1 MKKFFIDTVYRH
13 AYLLIISAWL
23 FTLSFVF
30 GNYLSFNQ
38 TPQGVRRILERH
50 IERSEKDFAGLLDD
64 TARIGRFLR
73 DADTEADVQS
83 LTGRNYG
90 VFIYDVK
97 PDGSRDLV
105 SWNTQQSVPDERLTS
120 MSPGAD
126 LIKLPNGH
134 FDCIRRD
141 IIVGG
146 RRAFVCALIPVRWD
160 YFIENDYLR
169 KGFVEAPDVER
180 YFRITED
187 VRGLPVLNS
196 DGRILYRFE
205 RIPDAPLPGSGWPA
219 VLLKLIGALFLLFYV
234 HLTAMGVSR
243 HFGARKAIFFLIL
256 TVLTLR
262 SASYLFPIPIDF
274 RHYDL
279 FSPDIYSPSSILKS
293 LGDVLINALLFV
305 WVMLFIRS
313 ITDGKAPGL
322 EVRDRRIRMPLSIV
336 FSAGLVFAT
345 WSAGNTI
352 RSLVADSRISYEVTN
367 FFKLDGYTAVGFF
380 VMGCISMGYFMLS
393 HLLYSFMTGPL
404 RLTVPV
410 KALLSAAV
418 GLTYILLFVENRLVG
433 FGVALLLWMQI
444 YLWLSKP
451 REMRVDKRIS
461 GAATVFW
468 LFFFSL
474 SITFVIFTENR
485 TREREFRRATA
496 QKISLQ
502 TDPSS
507 DFLINIATNGIPNA
521 FLLDNL
527 ARFRETGAAS
537 RLKDSLIEA
546 SFRGYRNKFE
556 TRLFIF
562 DSSGAPLSRTDR
574 LTFDTLN
581 TIYTMNAEKTSVNGM
596 RYFSTDMSSFS
607 YIFKRPVTDTS
618 NRTLAVF
625 YMLSTPREFREETLY
640 PELIRSAGESG
651 ADGFSGYS
659 YAVYDSLRLRMNR
672 NEFPFPLTLERKD
685 IPVEEFEHR
694 QEGDYD
700 VLWLRAGS
708 DKLVLVARKRN
719 VMLEAITLFAYIFC
733 ASLLLLGLFQL
744 ASFPLKSERGV
755 RNERSMGIGIG
766 QQIQGTVIFIS
777 IFTFLVIGAVTIVVF
792 INRYDRN
799 NREKLGRTLQV
810 LTDELHERLRGAG
823 MPPDAG
829 LFQDSTRSEQ
839 LLQILSDLS
848 EIHDADVNLYDSL
861 GNLKITSQPFVY
873 NEGILSRK
881 MDPVAYWQMKRQKRV
896 QFVQQERYGQLA
908 YISIYTPLRSRQG
921 ELAAY
926 VNIPYFASTRGLKQE
941 ISSFLV
947 ALINLNTFI
956 FLIGGIISVLVT
968 QRLTRSITWIGR
980 KMQEISLSRH
990 NEQIVWHR
998 KDEIGVL
1005 VAQYNRMVIK
1015 LEESASALARTEREG
1030 AWREMARQVAH
1041 EIKNPLTPMKLSI
1054 QYLQKAIMQNAPQVP
1069 ELAAKVSSTLI
1080 EQIEHLSRI
1089 AADFSEFANIG
1100 SARQEDFNLHDT
1112 IRFVSDM
1119 HAMNES
1125 IRMELL
1131 LDPRP
1136 LIIHA
1141 DRTQMN
1147 RLFSNLLQNAVE
1159 AIPQGRQGM
1168 VRISEQRSDH
1178 DVLITIADNGAGI
1191 PLQMRERIFSPNFT
1205 TKSSGTGLGLAMC
1218 KSIIEQQKGSI
1229 DFETEAGKGTSFHIR
1244 LPLADLHDVP
1254 SSASGE

>member
-1 MKKFFIDTVYRH
+1 M
-13 AYLLIISAWL
+13 
-23 FTLSFVF
+23 
-30 GNYLSFNQ
+30 
-38 TPQGVRRILERH
+38 
-50 IERSEKDFAGLLDD
+50 
-64 TARIGRFLR
+64 
-73 DADTEADVQS
+73 
-83 LTGRNYG
+83 
-90 VFIYDVK
+90 
-97 PDGSRDLV
+97 
-105 SWNTQQSVPDERLTS
+105 
-120 MSPGAD
+120 
-126 LIKLPNGH
+126 
-134 FDCIRRD
+134 
-141 IIVGG
+141 
-146 RRAFVCALIPVRWD
+146 RA
-160 YFIENDYLR
+160 
-169 KGFVEAPDVER
+169 
-180 YFRITED
+180 
-187 VRGLPVLNS
+187 
-196 DGRILYRFE
+196 
-205 RIPDAPLPGSGWPA
+205 
-219 VLLKLIGALFLLFYV
+219 
-234 HLTAMGVSR
+234 
-243 HFGARKAIFFLIL
+243 
-256 TVLTLR
+256 
-262 SASYLFPIPIDF
+262 
-274 RHYDL
+274 
-279 FSPDIYSPSSILKS
+279 
-293 LGDVLINALLFV
+293 
-305 WVMLFIRS
+305 
-313 ITDGKAPGL
+313 
-322 EVRDRRIRMPLSIV
+322 
-336 FSAGLVFAT
+336 
-345 WSAGNTI
+345 
-352 RSLVADSRISYEVTN
+352 
-367 FFKLDGYTAVGFF
+367 
-380 VMGCISMGYFMLS
+380 
-393 HLLYSFMTGPL
+393 
-404 RLTVPV
+404 
-410 KALLSAAV
+410 
-418 GLTYILLFVENRLVG
+418 
-433 FGVALLLWMQI
+433 
-444 YLWLSKP
+444 
-451 REMRVDKRIS
+451 DKRIS
-461 GAATVFW
+461 GGATIFW

-485 TREREFRRATA
+485 AREREFRRATA

-507 DFLINIATNGIPNA
+507 DFLINIATNGIPND
-521 FLLDNL
+521 FLRDNL
-527 ARFRETGAAS
+527 ARFRETEAS
-537 RLKDSLIEA
+537 SKLKDSLIEA

-607 YIFKRPVTDTS
+607 YIFKRPVTDTTS
-618 NRTLAVF
+618 RTVAVF

-640 PELIRSAGESG
+640 PELIRSAGETG

-672 NEFPFPLTLERKD
+672 NEFPFPLTLDRKD

-694 QEGDYD
+694 LEGDYD
-700 VLWLRAGS
+700 VLWLRAAS

-733 ASLLLLGLFQL
+733 ASLLLVALFQL
-744 ASFPLKSERGV
+744 ASFPLKSERGA
-755 RNERSMGIGIG
+755 RNERNIGIGIG

-777 IFTFLVIGAVTIVVF
+777 IFTFLVIGTVTIVVF

-810 LTDELHERLRGAG
+810 LTDELHERLRGVG

-829 LFQDSTRSEQ
+829 LFRDSTRSDQ

-848 EIHDADVNLYDSL
+848 EIHDADVNLYDSA
-861 GNLKITSQPFVY
+861 GNLKISSQPFVY

-896 QFVQQERYGQLA
+896 QFVQQEGYGQLA

-1054 QYLQKAIMQNAPQVP
+1054 QYLQKSILQNAPQVP

-1125 IRMELL
+1125 IELELL

-1159 AIPQGRQGM
+1159 AIPQGRQGR
-1168 VRISEQRSDH
+1168 VTISEKRSDD
-1178 DVLITIADNGAGI
+1178 DVLITITDNGAGI

-1229 DFETEAGKGTSFHIR
+1229 DFETETGKGTSFHLR
-1244 LPLADLHDVP
+1244 LPLGDLHDVQ
-1254 SSASGE
+1254 SSVSGEEGSIG